1 MAARLFLNRGLVM
14 RPTAWTFA
22 RKASQGPGPMIL
34 GLKPASIAPTVQRF
48 PQILVNSSAPFHNSS
63 RLLDENNFII
73 QDRDDFQ
80 KKVLESESV
89 VIVDFHAEWCNPCK
103 ALAPVLD
110 TVLQNT
116 KGQVKLAKVDIDELQ
131 DLAIGFGVDSVPTV
145 MAFKGGQK
153 VSKFIGYQS
162 QDKVEAF
169 VEKLLT

>member
-1 MAARLFLNRGLVM
+1 MAARQLLQRGLL
-14 RPTAWTFA
+14 RQTAWTLG
-22 RKASQGPGPMIL
+22 RKVCQGPVPMVT
-34 GLKPASIAPTVQRF
+34 GLKSASVVLVVQRF
-48 PQILVNSSAPFHNSS
+48 PQFINSSAPFHSS
-63 RLLDENNFII
+63 SHCLDENSFII

-80 KKVLESESV
+80 EKVLNSKSP

-110 TVLQNT
+110 AVLQNT

-131 DLAIGFGVDSVPTV
+131 DLAIGFGVDSVPTI

-153 VSKFIGYQS
+153 VSKFIGNQS
-162 QDKVEAF
+162 QEKVEAF

>member
-1 MAARLFLNRGLVM
+1 MAARQFLQRGLF
-14 RPTAWTFA
+14 RPTAWA
-22 RKASQGPGPMIL
+22 VSSKIIQRPVAMVMCQRASLLQPSVNG
-34 GLKPASIAPTVQRF
+34 F
-48 PQILVNSSAPFHNSS
+48 PQFSSPIASFHSS
-63 RLLDENNFII
+63 RRLLDDNSFII
-73 QDRDDFQ
+73 QDSEDF
-80 KKVLESESV
+80 KDKVLSSDSV
-89 VIVDFHAEWCNPCK
+89 ILVDFHAEWCNPCK

-110 TVLQNT
+110 AVLKNT

-153 VSKFIGYQS
+153 VAKFIGLQS